1 MASHSTSDYM
11 GSMCMDCECELMTKE
26 EWELEQLLNLET
38 DLAYERWAD
47 K

>member
-1 MASHSTSDYM
+1 MN
-11 GSMCMDCECELMTKE
+11 KE
-26 EWELEQLLNLET
+26 EWELEQLLNLEI

>member
-1 MASHSTSDYM
+1 MN
-11 GSMCMDCECELMTKE
+11 KE
-26 EWELEQLLNLET
+26 EWELEQLLNLEM